1 MYHIAWY
8 AVVAKLG
15 RFYTQLFGAVPLC
28 RMRVAVLLVI
38 EMLCSRMMPAG
49 AGSGET
55 TSEITSNN
63 SSASF
68 AHPLPLRRLPTMKF
82 ACNTSGPENSSQLAE
97 DLRYTM
103 LIFEFRQAMDVKPW
117 DDAEHALQQ
126 QAAAVAASAP
136 AGTVPPPVFVYRNIN
151 LGSMFK
157 LQRPVMKDPTKA
169 AWFLS
174 NASVDPTL
182 NITWRPLDFTNAE
195 ASRFFTGTVVAEVA
209 AEDGVGGLFLDNA
222 DAHLCGGSNLHHG
235 NGGTVAVP
243 TTTTTTTTTTNASQL
258 WRPTLQAYRDAC
270 TLLAAHGKGCILS
283 IANAIAAVSRGGH
296 GPDPSCV
303 HPEEDLVTAM
313 ASLKP

>member
-1 MYHIAWY
+1 MSKREHSIAEKY
-8 AVVAKLG
+8 FLEN
-15 RFYTQLFGAVPLC
+15 LC
-28 RMRVAVLLVI
+28 RMRVAVLLAVI
-38 EMLCSRMMPAG
+38 EMLCSSRMMAAG

-55 TSEITSNN
+55 ASEITSNN

-157 LQRPVMKDPTKA
+157 LQRPVVE
-169 AWFLS
+169 
-174 NASVDPTL
+174 N
-182 NITWRPLDFTNAE
+182 RP
-195 ASRFFTGTVVAEVA
+195 
-209 AEDGVGGLFLDNA
+209 
-222 DAHLCGGSNLHHG
+222 
-235 NGGTVAVP
+235 
-243 TTTTTTTTTTNASQL
+243 
-258 WRPTLQAYRDAC
+258 
-270 TLLAAHGKGCILS
+270 
-283 IANAIAAVSRGGH
+283 
-296 GPDPSCV
+296 
-303 HPEEDLVTAM
+303 
-313 ASLKP
+313 